1 MTSKH
6 VMVSRERREFKQGKV
21 VVVPGTV
28 SAAGTV
34 AARDGKG
41 ARAKQRAV

>member
-6 VMVSRERREFKQGKV
+6 AIASREWREFKQGKV
-21 VVVPGTV
+21 AVVPGTV

-34 AARDGKG
+34 AARDGRGVGSKK
-41 ARAKQRAV
+41 RVV